1 MSLDVNESV
10 DREQTR
16 QNKADEIAAD
26 QGTNW
31 HVQFAPGSF
40 GCHEL
45 LDRVARAAEQI
56 ERDLLE
62 HPACIANGEWYGLAD
77 EAATALHELYQRI
90 GALHLGADAGGL
102 DADKS

>member
-26 QGTNW
+26 QGADW
-31 HVQFAPGSF
+31 QIQFAPGSF

-45 LDRVARAAEQI
+45 LDRVARAAEQL

-62 HPACIANGEWYGLAD
+62 HPACVANGQWYGLAD

-90 GALHLGADAGGL
+90 GALHLGADAGGPA
-102 DADKS
+102 ADNS